1 MISQEGYGQSTPLT
15 YYYGYAS
22 PGDNSKLYM
31 QLSTTL
37 ASRVDGRLD
46 RDADARASGL
56 IINTCGWIDATG
68 YDVLLHC
75 IEAFAIDVILVMGHD
90 KLFSKIT
97 ADAAEHISVVKLPKS
112 GGVVERVRFYVTSFI
127 SSWFSILSQ
136 TLDHRCC
143 PSFPSCPITHTYL
156 VRTLRLA
163 ANTES
168 QGYENTFMDVHD

>member
-1 MISQEGYGQSTPLT
+1 
-15 YYYGYAS
+15 
-22 PGDNSKLYM
+22 M

-90 KLFSKIT
+90 KLFSKIS

-112 GGVVERVRFYVTSFI
+112 GGVVERVSFYIASFTS
-127 SSWFSILSQ
+127 SSYSFFSFTLGDHYLSF
-136 TLDHRCC
+136 LFL
-143 PSFPSCPITHTYL
+143 SFSFLPCDLIHTSL
-156 VRTLRLA
+156 VRMLRLE
-163 ANTES
+163 ANTGS
-168 QGYENTFMDVHD
+168 RGYENTFTDVHE

>member
-1 MISQEGYGQSTPLT
+1 
-15 YYYGYAS
+15 
-22 PGDNSKLYM
+22 M

-37 ASRVDGRLD
+37 ASRVDGRFD

-90 KLFSKIT
+90 KLFSKIS

-112 GGVVERVRFYVTSFI
+112 GGVVERVS
-127 SSWFSILSQ
+127 L
-136 TLDHRCC
+136 
-143 PSFPSCPITHTYL
+143 PSFSFCFLSSLSYML
-156 VRTLRLA
+156 LLRLFSVISFLFHHI
-163 ANTES
+163 NVIHC
-168 QGYENTFMDVHD
+168 N

>member
-1 MISQEGYGQSTPLT
+1 
-15 YYYGYAS
+15 
-22 PGDNSKLYM
+22 M

-90 KLFSKIT
+90 KLFSKIS

-112 GGVVERVRFYVTSFI
+112 GGVVERVRLPSHFLVVSFP
-127 SSWFSILSQ
+127 FSH
-136 TLDHRCC
+136 TCFC
-143 PSFPSCPITHTYL
+143 FVCFPSFHFCSIT
-156 VRTLRLA
+156 
-163 ANTES
+163 
-168 QGYENTFMDVHD
+168 